1 MVRSTL
7 EYGATVWDP
16 YHEKDVYKLESI
28 QRKAA
33 RFICN
38 DYRSREQGCVT
49 EMLRNL
55 ELPTL
60 KERRKDKRLIFMYNI
75 QKGSVPAIPPNAYLK
90 PIISK
95 RRIKAKTFS
104 DFETKNIVK
113 RHQLLNEK
121 CFHLP
126 TSKTDTYRH
135 SYFPKTIS
143 EWNELS
149 DSVVNAQ
156 STEIFKDRLQK
167 SKSD

>member
-1 MVRSTL
+1 
-7 EYGATVWDP
+7 
-16 YHEKDVYKLESI
+16 
-28 QRKAA
+28 
-33 RFICN
+33 
-38 DYRSREQGCVT
+38 
-49 EMLRNL
+49 MLRGL

-90 PIISK
+90 PIASK

-126 TSKTDTYRH
+126 TSKTDTYRY